1 VAPRSAHVLRQG
13 FDRVFD
19 YAERANAVLL
29 FDEADA
35 LFAKRT
41 DVGSS
46 NDRYA
51 NLAVNHLLQRLERYS
66 GVGILTTNKEAA
78 LDSALARRLSLQLR
92 FALPAPGERERLWRS
107 MLLPTMPLGHD
118 IDVAELARRYELAG
132 GDIRN
137 IVLRAAFV
145 AAGRG
150 GAIDMATLRHSVA
163 LELEDRGRVVQ
174 RIDGEVADGD
184 EPAAPPPAALVGADT
199 TYCESTHDFID
210 G

>member
-1 VAPRSAHVLRQG
+1 
-13 FDRVFD
+13 
-19 YAERANAVLL
+19 
-29 FDEADA
+29 
-35 LFAKRT
+35 
-41 DVGSS
+41 
-46 NDRYA
+46 
-51 NLAVNHLLQRLERYS
+51 LQRLERYS